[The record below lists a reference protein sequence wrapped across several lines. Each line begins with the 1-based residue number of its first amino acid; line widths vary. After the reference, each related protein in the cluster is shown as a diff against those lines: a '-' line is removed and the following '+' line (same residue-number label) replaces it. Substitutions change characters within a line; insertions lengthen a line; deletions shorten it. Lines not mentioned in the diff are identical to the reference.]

1 MGNVLIFAEHQGG
14 HFPKTTLTAIHAGL
28 DLAKKQGLAW
38 LQENFSARACPPQA
52 GMWSMFYAYYLY
64 SLERVGVLYGI
75 LHHPDTSV
83 TDYQKQVQATCV
95 RTHGILTASHSDIF
109 QFNPSFNIS
118 SPLEGLVV
126 DKAGLIRVAQS
137 SMDSVKQEFIV
148 LDQQTVP
155 KALQSQKKALN
166 QAENRYDF
174 ALQKQLQFVEA
185 NLRDGMTLRQV
196 NDLGGESNATQSS
209 AKAGL
214 NGALTALAG
223 SECTAT
229 PP

>member
-1 MGNVLIFAEHQGG
+1 VSDGEAKGKGILI
-14 HFPKTTLTAIHAGL
+14 
-28 DLAKKQGLAW
+28 AW
-38 LQENFSARACPPQA
+38 IGAAVGIVSAA
-52 GMWSMFYAYYLY
+52 
-64 SLERVGVLYGI
+64 GVLYGI
-75 LHHPDTSV
+75 FHHPDTSV

-137 SMDSVKQEFIV
+137 GMDSVKQEFIV

-155 KALQSQKKALN
+155 KALQSQKKALS

-174 ALQKQLQFVEA
+174 ALQKQLQFIEA
-185 NLRDGMTLRQV
+185 NVRDGMTLRQV
-196 NDLGGESNATQSS
+196 NDLEAESNATQSS

>member
-1 MGNVLIFAEHQGG
+1 VSDGEAKGKGILI
-14 HFPKTTLTAIHAGL
+14 
-28 DLAKKQGLAW
+28 AW
-38 LQENFSARACPPQA
+38 IGAAVGIVSA
-52 GMWSMFYAYYLY
+52 
-64 SLERVGVLYGI
+64 VGVLYGI

-95 RTHGILTASHSDIF
+95 RTHRILAADHSEIF
-109 QFNPSFNIS
+109 QFNPSFEAT
-118 SPLEGLVV
+118 SPSEGFIVNKVALV
-126 DKAGLIRVAQS
+126 RVAND
-137 SMDSVKQEFIV
+137 SMESVKQEFRV

-155 KALQSQKKALN
+155 KALRAQKKVLD
-166 QAENRYDF
+166 QAERSYESAF
-174 ALQKQLQFVEA
+174 QKELQFIEA
-185 NLRDGMTLRQV
+185 NVRDGMTLRQV

-229 PP
+229 AP